1 MGETGARAPGI
12 GTSPPGSA
20 HGPAHGP
27 APGFARARRTVA
39 LPTGTLTL
47 EVDDGA
53 ALDALCDFASRRNP
67 RRGFLVVS
75 RVLGRH
81 LPTRPG
87 AMRASMAALAAPLA
101 DADLEGPVLFVGM
114 AETAT
119 ALGHGVRDAWAG
131 MTGRDDALY
140 LQSSRQRVAGATL
153 LTTFE
158 EGHSHASTH
167 LVQVAPALVDG
178 LRAVRT
184 LVIVDDEASTG
195 ATFVAAARALV
206 DALPNVAAVRT
217 AVITDWSEGRHLGA
231 MPRPTVAHSALA
243 GSLRWEPVASGGATE
258 AVGATEV
265 TGAIDPSAPPPAS
278 ARAAAPTLA
287 AATNEPGTAPARGT
301 PARHG
306 VDRHPRPTRTPLE
319 LDAAR
324 RWTVLGDG
332 EFSWEALLL
341 AEEIEAAGGTAFVQ
355 CITRSPVLVGH
366 AMESVTPVSDS
377 YGSGAPCFVHNL
389 LGGAPERVVVVS
401 ENEGGQAR
409 EIGAWL
415 AERGHGDV
423 PVSLVTCRFDGAGT
437 LDRHDAPGG
446 TGA

>member
-1 MGETGARAPGI
+1 MRE
-12 GTSPPGSA
+12 
-20 HGPAHGP
+20 
-27 APGFARARRTVA
+27 RRTVE

-53 ALDALCDFASRRNP
+53 ALDALCDFAARRNP

-131 MTGRDDALY
+131 MTGRAGALY

-167 LVQVAPALVDG
+167 LVQVSPALLDR
-178 LRAVRT
+178 LRAART

-206 DALPNVAAVRT
+206 GALPNLAAVHT
-217 AVITDWSEGRHLGA
+217 AVITDWSEGRHLDA
-231 MPRPTVAHSALA
+231 MPRPTAAHSALA
-243 GSLRWEPVASGGATE
+243 GSLRWEPLAPGGTCGPGGTNG
-258 AVGATEV
+258 AVGAA
-265 TGAIDPSAPPPAS
+265 GPSAG
-278 ARAAAPTLA
+278 APTLA
-287 AATNEPGTAPARGT
+287 ATTNEPGTAPARGT
-301 PARHG
+301 PARRG
-306 VDRHPRPTRTPLE
+306 IERHRRPTRTPLD
-319 LDAAR
+319 LGAAT

-366 AMESVTPVSDS
+366 AMRSVTPVSDS

-409 EIGAWL
+409 EIRAWL
-415 AERGHGDV
+415 AGHGHDV
-423 PVSLVTCRFDGAGT
+423 PVSLVACRFDDADALAGIHASGEAGA
-437 LDRHDAPGG
+437 
-446 TGA
+446 